1 VTEEASVDT
10 RFWTYADRL
19 VAESKI
25 IVDRPRGSAHPRY
38 PEVEYPLDY
47 GFLDGTSAMD
57 GGGIDV
63 WRGSLDEPRVMGAII
78 TMDLIKRD
86 SEVKLLVGCTAE
98 EADLALAM
106 HQTGSHAAL
115 LVSRPSQRE
124 EAMSPTLE
132 VVPSYT
138 IEVQQLEPQ
147 MVVGIRAITTQA
159 DIASTFTTLA
169 AEIAEFLKEHDVSPV
184 GAPYVRYFHVG
195 ADRVDMEVGV
205 KVSGEIEGNARV
217 EIGELPGGAVA
228 TTVHTGPYE
237 GLVDAYAALIE
248 WIRDNGRK
256 ETGSPWEVY
265 AINPEGDPGSDQW
278 QTQIFWPIL

>member
-1 VTEEASVDT
+1 
-10 RFWTYADRL
+10 
-19 VAESKI
+19 
-25 IVDRPRGSAHPRY
+25 
-38 PEVEYPLDY
+38 
-47 GFLDGTSAMD
+47 
-57 GGGIDV
+57 
-63 WRGSLDEPRVMGAII
+63 
-78 TMDLIKRD
+78 
-86 SEVKLLVGCTAE
+86 
-98 EADLALAM
+98 
-106 HQTGSHAAL
+106 
-115 LVSRPSQRE
+115 
-124 EAMSPTLE
+124 